1 MNWRKD
7 DNAVEIRTAGIAG
20 PDGPGPCRS
29 LQHGCHEGE
38 GSAPRHV
45 DPKSS
50 DVDRSSKNLAGGPQP
65 ASPGTIGAMNN
76 AGADQR
82 LGEKPDTEARIDQ
95 GGGVGTS
102 SKNLAGGAQ
111 PASPGTIGAMNNAGV
126 DQKLGMSAA
135 SGDGC

>member
-1 MNWRKD
+1 MKPLKFALPALLALTVPALAAPCSTGAVKAKD
-7 DNAVEIRTAGIAG
+7 PT
-20 PDGPGPCRS
+20 
-29 LQHGCHEGE
+29 
-38 GSAPRHV
+38 PRHV

-50 DVDRSSKNLAGGPQP
+50 DVDRSSKNLAGGTQP

-82 LGEKPDTEARIDQ
+82 LGEKPGTETKIDQ
-95 GGGVGTS
+95 GRGVGTS

-126 DQKLGMSAA
+126 DQKLGTSAA